1 MKWGGWI
8 AGGCRKN
15 GRKLMHG
22 SCLELKSYQDVEMER
37 ADCPDQSNF
46 TKEQREQFDRLPINL
61 TRMLLNCPVE
71 MVKSFLDFGLSFRT
85 GNLEAKLRELVIL
98 RMATLRGSSYE
109 LMHHLP
115 AAKMAG
121 WSEQEISAIT
131 STQPTGLEE
140 RYSIAIQFVDDCS
153 KLGKASDSI
162 FEKASKVFSAPEIAE
177 VALLAGF
184 YEMLACFL
192 KTMGVELDQH
202 PFSWSEVDRAIGR

>member
-1 MKWGGWI
+1 
-8 AGGCRKN
+8 
-15 GRKLMHG
+15 MHG
-22 SCLELKSYQDVEMER
+22 SCVEPKTYQDVEMER
-37 ADCPDQSNF
+37 VEYPDMSKF

-61 TRMLLNCPVE
+61 TRMLLHCPVP

-121 WSEQEISAIT
+121 WSDTEISAIT

-140 RYSIAIQFVDDCS
+140 KYSIAIQFVDDCS

-202 PFSWSEVDRAIGR
+202 PLSWSEVDTAIGR

>member
-1 MKWGGWI
+1 
-8 AGGCRKN
+8 
-15 GRKLMHG
+15 MHG
-22 SCLELKSYQDVEMER
+22 SCVEPKTYQDVEMER
-37 ADCPDQSNF
+37 VEYPDMSKF

-61 TRMLLNCPVE
+61 TRMLLHCPVP
-71 MVKSFLDFGLSFRT
+71 MVQSFLDFGLSFRT
-85 GNLEAKLRELVIL
+85 GNLGAKLRELVIL
-98 RMATLRGSSYE
+98 RIATLRGSSYE
-109 LMHHLP
+109 MMHHLP

-121 WSEQEISAIT
+121 WSEMEISAIT

-140 RYSIAIQFVDDCS
+140 KYSIAIQFVDDCS

-177 VALLAGF
+177 VVLLAGF

-202 PFSWSEVDRAIGR
+202 PLSWSEVDTAIGR